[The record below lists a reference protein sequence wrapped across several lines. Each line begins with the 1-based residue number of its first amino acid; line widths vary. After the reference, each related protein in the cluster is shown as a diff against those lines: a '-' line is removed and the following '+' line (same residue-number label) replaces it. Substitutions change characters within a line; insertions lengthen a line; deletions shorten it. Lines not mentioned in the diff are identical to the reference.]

1 MKNRIWNY
9 RSFAARL
16 SLWVTLTVAVILVA
30 TAAVANLFVRD
41 GILREEKLRAK
52 GALQNAEGHIE
63 DVFVAVE
70 TAVKNRTGE
79 IRQNLDKPHE
89 EMYRIT
95 REIVE
100 TNPIIVGSAIAFVP
114 DYYPDQGRYFSPYSY
129 RSPENSD
136 ILTKQLGTKTYDY
149 PTMEWFQTPVK
160 LKKGY
165 WTEPYCDTGGGEI
178 TMTTYSYPMMDDKGR
193 VFAVVT
199 ADVSLDWLS
208 DMMDSLKYYERSY
221 SMILSRDGTYLTHP
235 RKELVLHGTI
245 FSSAKRLNNAEIE
258 QVGKDMTSGKT
269 DMKRFE
275 SPILG
280 SSFIFYKP
288 IKRTGW
294 SVAIICCA
302 KEFFSSATRAGII
315 VAVIIL
321 MMLVLLTFILRK
333 GVHRLTKP
341 LTEITKAVNEV
352 AYGNLQAPLPEIKSK
367 DEMLRLCNSFR
378 TMQKSLTWQME
389 ELKQVNAQKGRI
401 EGELKVASNIQR
413 AMLPKIFP
421 PYPDRDDID
430 IYGQQTPAKEV
441 GGDLYDFYIRDEKLF
456 FCIGDV
462 SGKGVPASLVMAVA
476 RSLFRTLSVHEPHPD
491 RIIAQMNDRMA
502 EDNEQNMFVTF
513 FLGVLD
519 LPTGR
524 LRYSNAGHNSPL
536 LLIEQDNTKQKVFLP
551 CDSNL
556 PIGIMGGW
564 KFTMQETTITAGT
577 TLFLYTDGLTEAED
591 IDHQQFGEERM
602 INAIPFSTNSQ
613 DMTQQV
619 TEAVNAFTGDAE
631 QSDDLTM
638 LTIRYTRRQL
648 NIRYKNEI
656 MLQNDIDQVPQLNE
670 YVDTVCEAMN
680 FDMPTTMQMNLAI
693 EEAVVNVMNYAYPKG
708 TKGDIHILA
717 EANDQ
722 RLKFVI
728 SDSGM
733 PFDPTTR
740 KEVDTTLSAEER
752 PIGGLGI
759 HLITQLMD
767 SINYERRNNMNVLTL
782 RKKLVAAAPQETN
795 NA

>member
-129 RSPENSD
+129 HSPENGE

-280 SSFIFYKP
+280 NSFIFYKP

-302 KEFFSSATRAGII
+302 KEFFSNATRAGII

-462 SGKGVPASLVMAVA
+462 SGKGVPASLLMAVT
-476 RSLFRTLSVHEPHPD
+476 RFLFRNIAAYTQEPNYISDALNHALSST
-491 RIIAQMNDRMA
+491 
-502 EDNEQNMFVTF
+502 NETGMFVTF

-519 LPTGR
+519 LQTG
-524 LRYSNAGHNSPL
+524 LLSFSNAGHNPPYVLSRGRVDEL
-536 LLIEQDNTKQKVFLP
+536 K
-551 CDSNL
+551 CDTNI
-556 PIGIMGGW
+556 PVGVVPDW
-564 KFTMQETTITAGT
+564 QFTAQSLQLAAGDCV
-577 TLFLYTDGLTEAED
+577 FLYTDGLNEAED
-591 IDHQQFGEERM
+591 CQHQQFGTSRM
-602 INAIPFSTNSQ
+602 MQVATNASSHPQRLIEAMST
-613 DMTQQV
+613 
-619 TEAVNAFTGDAE
+619 AVKFFIGDAE

-638 LTIRYTRRQL
+638 LAVEYIKQEHSTGDAAHDETGGGISM
-648 NIRYKNEI
+648 NEVKI
-656 MLQNDIDQVPQLNE
+656 EGLTFDGLTDDESQNP
-670 YVDTVCEAMN
+670 
-680 FDMPTTMQMNLAI
+680 
-693 EEAVVNVMNYAYPKG
+693 
-708 TKGDIHILA
+708 
-717 EANDQ
+717 
-722 RLKFVI
+722 
-728 SDSGM
+728 
-733 PFDPTTR
+733 
-740 KEVDTTLSAEER
+740 
-752 PIGGLGI
+752 
-759 HLITQLMD
+759 
-767 SINYERRNNMNVLTL
+767 
-782 RKKLVAAAPQETN
+782 ETSKP
-795 NA
+795 